1 MKTILLADDDEDVR
15 NVIRMKLQHLP
26 YVLLEVADGQ
36 AALAKVKSEQ
46 PDLLILDWSM
56 PAMTGVEVMVAL
68 QQDPATAQIPVIMI
82 TGKDDHVDQA
92 RGLRLGAVGYLVKPF
107 SPQELLQKVQAAL
120 GEQR

>member
-15 NVIRMKLQHLP
+15 NVMRMRLQNLP

-36 AALAKVKSEQ
+36 AALARAKSER

-56 PAMTGVEVMVAL
+56 PAMTGIEVMVAL
-68 QQDPATAQIPVIMI
+68 QQDPMTAQIPVILI

-92 RGLRLGAVGYLVKPF
+92 RGIRLGAVGYLVKPF

>member
-15 NVIRMKLQHLP
+15 NVIRMRLQNLP
-26 YVLLEVADGQ
+26 FSLLEVADGQ
-36 AALAKVKSEQ
+36 AALAKAKRER
-46 PDLLILDWSM
+46 PDLVILDWNM
-56 PAMTGVEVMVAL
+56 PGMTGIEVMAAL
-68 QQDPATAQIPVIMI
+68 QQDPVTAHIPVIMM

-92 RGLRLGAVGYLVKPF
+92 RGIRLGAIAYLVKPF

>member
-15 NVIRMKLQHLP
+15 NVIRMKLQNQP
-26 YVLLEVADGQ
+26 YRLLEVANGQ
-36 AALAKVKSEQ
+36 AALSMAMSER
-46 PDLLILDWSM
+46 PDLLILDWTM
-56 PAMTGVEVMVAL
+56 PGMSGIEVMAAL
-68 QQDPATAQIPVIMI
+68 QADAATAQIPVIMI

-92 RGLRLGAVGYLVKPF
+92 QGIKLGAIAYLVKPF